1 MDNASFCLI
10 DTILRL
16 LKYIIYSGKNDVNT
30 NPYIF
35 CIFIND
41 FLKILRENSM

>member
-1 MDNASFCLI
+1 MGHASFCLI

-16 LKYIIYSGKNDVNT
+16 LKCIINSGKNDVNT
-30 NPYIF
+30 KPYIF

-41 FLKILRENSM
+41 F